1 MTSNI
6 TTSWEYPFMDP
17 KQEIVGMSGFAKA
30 MPALYGP
37 NFESLNFNPA
47 FNNIRTGAQMSNI
60 HHCTHNDKKGHALTR
75 RCFTEGHQAY
85 CCEWVNEGGRRVR
98 CGTRF
103 KVVSAGCGS
112 HPAKAMDNSINLEI
126 KNLVAGK
133 TDSISWSLL
142 NDPMHTNTST
152 SKTSDSR
159 NANQE
164 LLMQQDEEL
173 DSLEAMGA
181 LSLRNYSAHA
191 ALNTNKA
198 IKDRV
203 EQEQRKLQAAERK
216 SMAVGK
222 HKKTAL
228 KVDSAMEEPQSTRIV
243 EAEKKRL
250 FGKSF
255 LKDSKLG
262 RPDAS
267 VWRNKRGGK
276 NASEEV

>member
-1 MTSNI
+1 
-6 TTSWEYPFMDP
+6 
-17 KQEIVGMSGFAKA
+17 
-30 MPALYGP
+30 
-37 NFESLNFNPA
+37 
-47 FNNIRTGAQMSNI
+47 
-60 HHCTHNDKKGHALTR
+60 
-75 RCFTEGHQAY
+75 
-85 CCEWVNEGGRRVR
+85 VNEGGRRVR

-103 KVVSAGCGS
+103 KVVSGGCGS
-112 HPAKAMDNSINLEI
+112 HPVKAMDHSINLEI

-142 NDPMHTNTST
+142 NDPMHTDTSA

-173 DSLEAMGA
+173 ESLEAMGA

-203 EQEQRKLQAAERK
+203 EQEQRKLQAAERR

-222 HKKTAL
+222 NKKTAL
-228 KVDSAMEEPQSTRIV
+228 KLDSAVEEPQSTRIV

-255 LKDSKLG
+255 LKGSKLG

-267 VWRNKRGGK
+267 VWRGKRGGK

>member
-1 MTSNI
+1 
-6 TTSWEYPFMDP
+6 MDP
-17 KQEIVGMSGFAKA
+17 KQEIVGMSGFATA

-37 NFESLNFNPA
+37 NFESLNFIPA
-47 FNNIRTGAQMSNI
+47 FNNIRTGALMSNI

-85 CCEWVNEGGRRVR
+85 CLEWVNEGGRRVR

-103 KVVSAGCGS
+103 KVVSSGCGS
-112 HPAKAMDNSINLEI
+112 HPAKAMDNSLNLEI
-126 KNLVAGK
+126 KNLVAGNS
-133 TDSISWSLL
+133 DSISWGLL
-142 NDPMHTNTST
+142 NDPMRNTDTSA

-159 NANQE
+159 TANQE

-181 LSLRNYSAHA
+181 LSLGNYNAHVA
-191 ALNTNKA
+191 FNANKA
-198 IKDRV
+198 MKDRV
-203 EQEQRKLQAAERK
+203 EQEQRKLQAAEHK

-222 HKKTAL
+222 NKKTAS
-228 KVDSAMEEPQSTRIV
+228 KVDSVMEETSNTRVV

-255 LKDSKLG
+255 
-262 RPDAS
+262 
-267 VWRNKRGGK
+267 
-276 NASEEV
+276 